1 MLSIYAYGVGGANAV
16 GLAAVGRMAP
26 AALAAPLTSLLGD
39 RHSRR
44 DVLLAL
50 ALTAV
55 MFALA
60 GAALAGIPRDV
71 REPEPHAE
79 PEERLEE
86 MAAGFRAVAAE
97 PGLRLVVGVLGV
109 STLVEG
115 AIDVLV
121 VLIALE
127 SLDLGAAGVGW
138 LNSAWGLGGIVGGA
152 LAVLVLGRRAT
163 HPGSC
168 WRAC

>member
-97 PGLRLVVGVLGV
+97 PGLRLVVACSASRRWWRGR
-109 STLVEG
+109 STC
-115 AIDVLV
+115 
-121 VLIALE
+121 
-127 SLDLGAAGVGW
+127 SW
-138 LNSAWGLGGIVGGA
+138 
-152 LAVLVLGRRAT
+152 
-163 HPGSC
+163 C
-168 WRAC
+168 